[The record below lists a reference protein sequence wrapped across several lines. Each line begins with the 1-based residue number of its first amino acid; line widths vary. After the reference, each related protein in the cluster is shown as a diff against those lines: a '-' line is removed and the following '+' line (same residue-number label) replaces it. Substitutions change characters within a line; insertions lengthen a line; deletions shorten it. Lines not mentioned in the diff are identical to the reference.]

1 MFSRLSPA
9 ILRGSKSRKKEQGS
23 AGLFLCVLIG
33 IIGML
38 TLLMFIVFNGV
49 LTHTRFVEA
58 CLREFQRE
66 YEMEGVLT
74 EAVVLLEEKGRG
86 YTTTNASSSFSPSYT
101 FTITSDTI
109 TLTKNGRIMLKAKIG
124 WEGER
129 VVVLS
134 AENDFVKPFTQ

>member
-1 MFSRLSPA
+1 MFLRLSPA
-9 ILRGSKSRKKEQGS
+9 ILRGSKNRKREQGN

-38 TLLMFIVFNGV
+38 TPLVFIALDGA
-49 LTHTRFVEA
+49 LTHARFVEA
-58 CLREFQRE
+58 YLQGFQRE
-66 YEMEGVLT
+66 YEVEGVLT
-74 EAVVLLEEKGRG
+74 EAVVLLEGKGRG
-86 YTTTNASSSFSPSYT
+86 YTTTNANSSFSPSYT

-109 TLTKNGRIMLKAKIG
+109 TLTKNGRAVLKAKIG
-124 WEGER
+124 WEGEE